1 MGQRHQL
8 FLKVNNPYKNKRN
21 YSSNDDKKLMRK
33 IFGSGKHTIIALHHQ
48 WLYGRSAVGV
58 INHILNITNPD
69 TMNEYNNPFGESY
82 MIESLEKYITDIM
95 MLLQVQTN
103 PKFPRGVGIE
113 RMTFLNSE
121 CIDDNGKYDSRWD
134 MRLDFT
140 MGDNNDGVSIIDTIE
155 RKYCLMNIFSQ
166 EIGDTSVSNLPTMI
180 PCSAEDYVDSYYP
193 QEEHIR
199 DNILCCLP
207 LKHYGILTL
216 KEVSKMFPKMNL
228 IKELTK

>member
-8 FLKVNNPYKNKRN
+8 FLKVNNPVKNKRN
-21 YSSNDDKKLMRK
+21 YSSDKDKKLMRK
-33 IFGSGKHTIIALHHQ
+33 MFGSGKHTIIALHHQ
-48 WLYGRSAVGV
+48 WLYGRSAVSV
-58 INHILNITNPD
+58 INHILNVTNPN

-82 MIESLEKYITDIM
+82 MIESLEKYIDDIM
-95 MLLQVQTN
+95 MLLQVQTD

-121 CIDDNGKYDSRWD
+121 CIDEGKYDSRWD

-180 PCSAEDYVDSYYP
+180 PCSAEDYVNSYYP
-193 QEEHIR
+193 NNEQLR
-199 DNILCCLP
+199 DNIITCLP
-207 LKHYGILTL
+207 LKNFPILDK
-216 KEVSKMFPKMNL
+216 KEISKMFPKMDYGKQL
-228 IKELTK
+228 A

>member
-33 IFGSGKHTIIALHHQ
+33 IFGSGKYTIIALHHQ
-48 WLYGRSAVGV
+48 WLYGRSAVSV
-58 INHILNITNPD
+58 INHILNVTNPN

-82 MIESLEKYITDIM
+82 MIESLEKYIDDIM
-95 MLLQVQTN
+95 MLLQVQTD

-121 CIDDNGKYDSRWD
+121 CIDEGKYDSRWD

-180 PCSAEDYVDSYYP
+180 PCSAEDYVNSYYP
-193 QEEHIR
+193 QEENVR
-199 DNILCCLP
+199 GNILCCLP

>member
-48 WLYGRSAVGV
+48 WLYGRSAVSV
-58 INHILNITNPD
+58 INHILNVTNPN

-82 MIESLEKYITDIM
+82 MIESLEKYIDDIM
-95 MLLQVQTN
+95 MLLQVQTD

-121 CIDDNGKYDSRWD
+121 CIDEGKYDSRWD

-166 EIGDTSVSNLPTMI
+166 EIGDTSVSNLPSMI

-193 QEEHIR
+193 QEENVR

>member
-166 EIGDTSVSNLPTMI
+166 EIGDTSVSNLPSMI

-193 QEEHIR
+193 QEENVR

>member
-21 YSSNDDKKLMRK
+21 YSSDEDKKLMRK

-48 WLYGRSAVGV
+48 WLYGRSAVSV
-58 INHILNITNPD
+58 INHILNVTNPN

-82 MIESLEKYITDIM
+82 MIESLDKYINDVM
-95 MLLQVQTN
+95 MLLQVQTDQ
-103 PKFPRGVGIE
+103 KFPRGVGIE
-113 RMTFLNSE
+113 RMIFLNSE
-121 CIDDNGKYDSRWD
+121 CIEDGKYHSRWD
-134 MRLDFT
+134 MRLYFNI
-140 MGDNNDGVSIIDTIE
+140 GDNNDGVSIIDTIE
-155 RKYCLMNIFSQ
+155 RKYCLMNISSQ

-199 DNILCCLP
+199 NNILSCLP
-207 LKHYGILTL
+207 LKHYGILSL
-216 KEVSKMFPKMNL
+216 KEVSKIFPKMNL
-228 IKELTK
+228 LNELAK